1 MAIPWQ
7 ENEEFIFRQ
16 VLLLIS
22 TARYND
28 MESIAVTLAALKER
42 QRNFVVAV
50 MDHTFE
56 QVIRGIEE
64 NDFKD
69 AQRRVTQMK
78 FIAECYN
85 YKVIHSDTLFCLMY
99 KLINWDLYSDNVE
112 QCLFKLDDPND
123 CFRIRLV
130 CTMLDSLGKY
140 FNKGKRRLL
149 MDRFLVFF

>member
-1 MAIPWQ
+1 MSIPWA

-28 MESIAVTLAALKER
+28 MECIAILLAALKQR

-64 NDFKD
+64 NDF
-69 AQRRVTQMK
+69 
-78 FIAECYN
+78 
-85 YKVIHSDTLFCLMY
+85 
-99 KLINWDLYSDNVE
+99 
-112 QCLFKLDDPND
+112 
-123 CFRIRLV
+123 
-130 CTMLDSLGKY
+130 
-140 FNKGKRRLL
+140 
-149 MDRFLVFF
+149 

>member
-1 MAIPWQ
+1 MKNDLDSVISYILSVPWV

-22 TARYND
+22 TARFND
-28 MESIAVTLAALKER
+28 MECIAITLAAFKQS

-64 NDFKD
+64 NDFQD

-85 YKVIHSDTLFCLMY
+85 YKVIHTDTLFCLLY
-99 KLINWDLYSDNVE
+99 KLINWD
-112 QCLFKLDDPND
+112 
-123 CFRIRLV
+123 I
-130 CTMLDSLGKY
+130 
-140 FNKGKRRLL
+140 
-149 MDRFLVFF
+149 